1 MRKAGQDRA
10 GGRSAKKE
18 LESSTYFQIQSMY
31 KAMSLDSQWDPL
43 NVPDLPGSYSR
54 SMALQDMLRGQQ
66 EPLLGLG
73 SSLVFPAPPPT
84 PAPSLPEAQAGR
96 RVSIMACGPSPQAS

>member
-73 SSLVFPAPPPT
+73 SSLVFPAPPPH
-84 PAPSLPEAQAGR
+84 PRPILA
-96 RVSIMACGPSPQAS
+96 